1 MKFLK
6 FKVWRYTWKDRILNS
21 RRTYTVSRI
30 NDSQSD
36 PVTRKVAIFLSGTE
50 LFISDKTEPRRYR
63 SMEKNE
69 RDSVTTSVE
78 LLDGRQTR
86 VIFIARGIVIYDEN
100 YLKKYLKE
108 YFQSIVVVIP
118 AKKNLVVE

>member
-1 MKFLK
+1 M
-6 FKVWRYTWKDRILNS
+6 
-21 RRTYTVSRI
+21 
-30 NDSQSD
+30 
-36 PVTRKVAIFLSGTE
+36 AIFLSGTE